1 VDCPVGR
8 RDRRNAVK
16 EPLAPRAIRIQR
28 CNELYETLGDE
39 AADEM
44 MGWMHGVDAQRAELR
59 ELNELNFARIDERF
73 KRVDIRFDAVDTR
86 FDAVDARFDAM
97 ESRLAAV
104 ERRLDARMDGI
115 EARMDKIEARMGG
128 FEEKLAA
135 LAIQMEKGFA
145 GLEAKI
151 DQRTADIMKW
161 SFVFWV
167 GSVLTITGALVAL
180 SRFLP

>member
-1 VDCPVGR
+1 MPITSKLSR
-8 RDRRNAVK
+8 R
-16 EPLAPRAIRIQR
+16 
-28 CNELYETLGDE
+28 LYETLGDE

-44 MGWMHGVDAQRAELR
+44 VGWMHGVDAQRAELR

-97 ESRLAAV
+97 EGRLAAV

-115 EARMDKIEARMGG
+115 EARMGKIEARMDKIEARMDG
-128 FEEKLAA
+128 FEAKLAA

-180 SRFLP
+180 SRFLS

>member
-1 VDCPVGR
+1 MALRSGVPSIPITSKLSR
-8 RDRRNAVK
+8 R
-16 EPLAPRAIRIQR
+16 
-28 CNELYETLGDE
+28 LYETLGDE

-44 MGWMHGVDAQRAELR
+44 VGWMHGVDAQRAELR

-86 FDAVDARFDAM
+86 FDAL
-97 ESRLAAV
+97 ESRLASV

-115 EARMDKIEARMGG
+115 EARMGKIEARLDT
-128 FEEKLAA
+128 FEARLTA

>member
-1 VDCPVGR
+1 MIPSYWMALRSGVPSIPITSKLSR
-8 RDRRNAVK
+8 R
-16 EPLAPRAIRIQR
+16 
-28 CNELYETLGDE
+28 LYETLGDE

-44 MGWMHGVDAQRAELR
+44 VGWMHGVDAQRAELR

-86 FDAVDARFDAM
+86 FDAL
-97 ESRLAAV
+97 ESRLASV

-115 EARMDKIEARMGG
+115 EARMGKIEARLDT
-128 FEEKLAA
+128 FEARLTA

>member
-1 VDCPVGR
+1 MPITSKLSR
-8 RDRRNAVK
+8 R
-16 EPLAPRAIRIQR
+16 
-28 CNELYETLGDE
+28 LYETLGDE

-44 MGWMHGVDAQRAELR
+44 VGWMHGVDAQRAELR

-73 KRVDIRFDAVDTR
+73 KRVDIRFDAVD
-86 FDAVDARFDAM
+86 ARFDAL
-97 ESRLAAV
+97 EGRLAAV

-115 EARMDKIEARMGG
+115 EARMGKIEVRMDRIEAHMDT
-128 FEEKLAA
+128 FEAKLTA

-167 GSVLTITGALVAL
+167 GSVLTMTGALVAL